1 VRLYLRAS
9 ERRPDPEP
17 LRTDDRKAVLVGAAV
32 WAVMLA
38 ATLAV
43 RADLVAQGRG
53 WWVWTCV
60 AGAGLGVAGLAFV
73 HHREV
78 RQRSPADGADR
89 QPRASSP

>member
-17 LRTDDRKAVLVGAAV
+17 LRTDDRKAVLVGTAV
-32 WAVMLA
+32 WAGMLA
-38 ATLAV
+38 ATLAL

-53 WWVWTCV
+53 WWVWTCI
-60 AGAGLGVAGLAFV
+60 AGAGLGLAGLAFV

-78 RQRSPADGADR
+78 RQRSSTHGTDR
-89 QPRASSP
+89 RA